1 MSMAE
6 TTRPEDPQPLSD
18 AELSD
23 LREVYVDMLGFVP
36 PKVQARLE
44 DMAVH
49 DPDLLRAQEHVRRLA
64 LTNPHLDPVT
74 VQLIL
79 VGVLGVQ
86 LRDATAIHVAAALR
100 AGATEHQVR
109 GALALAYLFGGQ
121 SVANHTPDY
130 LARGRELLTRSR
142 PAEATS

>member
-1 MSMAE
+1 MMSTSGSE
-6 TTRPEDPQPLSD
+6 GPKPLS
-18 AELSD
+18 AEELVE
-23 LREVYVDMLGFVP
+23 LEQVYVDMLGFIP
-36 PKVQARLE
+36 PKVRARLD

-49 DPDLLRAQEHVRRLA
+49 DPELLRAQEHVRRLA

-100 AGATEHQVR
+100 AGATEEQIR
-109 GALALAYLFGGQ
+109 GALSLAYLFGGQ
-121 SVANHTPDY
+121 SVANHVPEY
-130 LARGRELLTRSR
+130 LARGRELLARGR
-142 PAEATS
+142 EASS